1 LSEWL
6 PAVFNEAVFLGASIA
21 PEKTFSRINA
31 GESMTLP
38 GRLISYKPFP
48 AQSPVR
54 LQYQPGIFAGAAIS
68 ASGLVLARLRPE
80 LSKAERGSTL
90 GVR

>member
-21 PEKTFSRINA
+21 AEKTFSRINA

-38 GRLISYKPFP
+38 GRFIPSKSFP
-48 AQSPVR
+48 AQSHERR
-54 LQYQPGIFAGAAIS
+54 LIQPAIFARAAVNS
-68 ASGLVLARLRPE
+68 SGLVLARLRPE